1 MFKLFKK
8 KSEVDQL
15 YDRHEELLVEAHKL
29 SKSNRMAS
37 DQKHAEAE
45 AILKKIEQLE
55 LK

>member
-8 KSEVDQL
+8 KSEVDHL
-15 YDRHEELLVEAHKL
+15 YDRHEELLIEAHKL
-29 SKSNRMAS
+29 STSNRAAS